1 MHKLYRVIFL
11 RSFDYNRNKAI
22 EYAKKWALSRNPK
35 YFDFH
40 GIGGDCTNF
49 ASQCIYAGAG
59 VMNHTK
65 DYGWYYISPS
75 NRSAAWSGV
84 QYLYRFLTTN
94 ESVGPV
100 GRNSELSELKLG
112 DVIFLS
118 NGQRLYHTLVVSGF
132 DSDGEILICAHT
144 VDSYMRRLDSYM
156 YYSTFPVHIEQVNIW

>member
-59 VMNHTK
+59 VMNYTK

-84 QYLYRFLTTN
+84 QYLYRFITTN
-94 ESVGPV
+94 ESIGPV
-100 GRNSELSELKLG
+100 GRNAELSELQLG

-156 YYSTFPVHIEQVNIW
+156 YYSTFPVHIEKVNFW

>member
-1 MHKLYRVIFL
+1 M
-11 RSFDYNRNKAI
+11 RSFDYNRNNAV
-22 EYAKKWALSRNPK
+22 EYAKRWALSRNPQ

-59 VMNHTK
+59 VMNYTR
-65 DYGWYYISPS
+65 DYGWYYISPDD
-75 NRSAAWSGV
+75 RAAAWSGV

-100 GRNSELSELKLG
+100 GRDAELSEIQFG

-118 NGQRLYHTLVVSGF
+118 NGQRLYHTLVVTGF
-132 DSDGEILICAHT
+132 DTDGEILICAHT
-144 VDSYMRRLDSYM
+144 VDSYMRRLDSYR
-156 YYSTFPVHIEQVNIW
+156 YYVTFPVHIEKVNTW